1 MEPAPGE
8 VLPVG
13 YHRFARSRFV
23 NYQLNRWYSL
33 GFTRFDDVAEAGRR
47 IRSFEDNARVF
58 GSLAGAAEAEG
69 RLRNAAF
76 YYRAAEF
83 LVDPADPAKL
93 PLYQRFRETF
103 DAGFIEEEIE
113 RELVP
118 YGDGALSAARLTPR
132 GPARGTVVI
141 HGGFDSFIEEFFCF
155 WRFFRDL
162 GYEVVAFDGPGQGA
176 SHRLHGVP
184 HDHDWEKPV
193 GRVLD
198 HFGLEDVT
206 LLGISFGGYWCVR
219 AAAFD
224 KRISRVIVHPPLFDL
239 LAPYPPTVQGF
250 LHWMV
255 RHERFMAWSIR
266 TRTALVPVLRHA
278 VRNCLYITNQLDREP
293 TVVVPWFLGMNA
305 AHLHSELVDQH
316 VLITVGAADR
326 FQSPRL
332 ASLQAAAL
340 TNARSVTSRVFT
352 SAENAQNH
360 CQMGNL
366 GLALSVMADWLEAH
380 SGRDGQA

>member
-1 MEPAPGE
+1 MEPTASG
-8 VLPVG
+8 LPVG
-13 YHRFARSRFV
+13 FHRFARSRFL

-33 GFTRFDDVAEAGRR
+33 GFTRFEDVAEAGRQ
-47 IRSFEDNARVF
+47 IRSFDDNTRVF
-58 GSLAGAAEAEG
+58 TRLAGAAEADG
-69 RLRNAAF
+69 RMRNAAF
-76 YYRAAEF
+76 YHRAAEF
-83 LVDPADPAKL
+83 LVDPADPAKV
-93 PLYQRFRETF
+93 PLYRRFRETF
-103 DAGFIEEEIE
+103 DAGFVTEEIE
-113 RELVP
+113 RHLIP
-118 YGDGALSAARLTPR
+118 YGAGALSAARLSPR
-132 GPARGTVVI
+132 GPSRGTIVI

-198 HFGLEDVT
+198 HFQLNDVT

-224 KRISRVIVHPPLFDL
+224 RRISRVIIHPPLFDL
-239 LAPYPPTVQGF
+239 LAPYPPAVQGF
-250 LHWMV
+250 LRWMV
-255 RHERFMAWSIR
+255 RQERFMSWSIR
-266 TRTALVPVLRHA
+266 MRTALVPVLRHA
-278 VRNCLYITNQLDREP
+278 VRNCLYITNQLDSEP
-293 TVVVPWFLGMNA
+293 TSVVPWFLGMNA
-305 AHLHSELVDQH
+305 AHLHSELVDQD
-316 VLITVGAADR
+316 VLITVGANDR

-332 ASLQAAAL
+332 ARLQAAAL

-352 SAENAQNH
+352 SAESAQNH

-366 GLALSVMADWLEAH
+366 GLALSVMGSWLESSH
-380 SGRDGQA
+380 LPGQ